1 MNAKDIENKV
11 KALYKNVEPDHF
23 LKKDTYQINAA
34 IHSDRMKK
42 KYKDPEYREAAKVTA
57 KKKYIENPD
66 FAKKVTKHI
75 TKMNKERFAHQQYVF
90 RTPGSDLLDFYDKM
104 WEQRDAK
111 MKCRIQ
117 PSVVYQLRFLEEY
130 EKGKMQKK
138 ILDICSKYID
148 VTDINETFAKDTKK
162 HVYKWL
168 TTEKSKQYTFDTQQ
182 EVLDFL
188 LKEYNTKSYIPV
200 NPNAKKHE
208 KQEEYM
214 WWHSKLVGCSII
226 VKEKG

>member
-23 LKKDTYQINAA
+23 LKKDTYQIAA
-34 IHSDRMKK
+34 AMHSDRMKEM
-42 KYKDPEYREAAKVTA
+42 YKDPKYKEAAIVRA
-57 KKKYIENPD
+57 KKKYEDPIYAEKIN
-66 FAKKVTKHI
+66 KSLLKI
-75 TKMNKERFAHQQYVF
+75 NKERFAHQQYVF

-104 WEQRDAK
+104 WTQRDAK
-111 MKCRIQ
+111 IKCRIQ

-130 EKGKMQKK
+130 ERGKKQKK
-138 ILDICSKYID
+138 VLDICSKYID
-148 VTDINETFAKDTKK
+148 VTNINQTFAKDTLKFN
-162 HVYKWL
+162 YKWL
-168 TTEKSKQYTFDTQQ
+168 TTEKSKQYTFETQQ